1 MAWRGVTQK
10 GGRHPSLAYPRAQ
23 DIRTGSD
30 RGLGGSRGASEAD
43 SPQTHLQ
50 VPQSWTGSRRGSQ
63 GRLLSSLCNT
73 RGVPSPPARTGA
85 ALGGQVA
92 AWGSCLL
99 SGPLTASAAPWAEGP
114 EWEAQAWWGRSLGSR
129 EPLPACP
136 FTSLRAGSHG
146 QGGAEGPGVQAR
158 LGIHGMVQSSGS
170 LASSAL
176 PRPLLLCPGGG
187 KEVLEKY

>member
-1 MAWRGVTQK
+1 M
-10 GGRHPSLAYPRAQ
+10 
-23 DIRTGSD
+23 GS
-30 RGLGGSRGASEAD
+30 
-43 SPQTHLQ
+43 
-50 VPQSWTGSRRGSQ
+50 WRGSQ
-63 GRLLSSLCNT
+63 GHLLSSLHNT
-73 RGVPSPPARTGA
+73 TGVPSPPARTGA

-99 SGPLTASAAPWAEGP
+99 SGPQTASVAPRAEGP
-114 EWEAQAWWGRSLGSR
+114 EWEAQARWGRSLGSR

-158 LGIHGMVQSSGS
+158 LSIHGMVQSSRS
-170 LASSAL
+170 PASSAL

-187 KEVLEKY
+187 KEVLEAPTWPEALARPSPECTKNEVPGPQKGAAHSRGRRGC